1 LGDKLAPN
9 VFHSGQYFPSSP
21 RTGNEGNNSA
31 YRKSN
36 LITRGRDGRFHE
48 EAYSGSLSLDTGSV
62 VNMVPMTGTLT
73 LTADSDL
80 IVGSGTLFLTECPYI
95 GQRICAIPADN
106 SYSFLLVV
114 KRVIDDE
121 HMIVWSN
128 DQGAGVPW
136 TTTVSGLTGWLMPRL
151 YAIESQRGQ
160 STWGNVLKLDRGSY
174 LGVGLG
180 TFLIDGEP
188 LAGTSMTL
196 TRKPSIA
203 ILDPL
208 TNTYTPRDVGM
219 LDATAPTCAAV
230 GGGSKMQGGSYSYVV
245 TEASEETVGYGNPSD
260 RADVTIATNDM
271 VAITFAPLN
280 TPNANARILWG
291 TTFADTLGA
300 DLNYL
305 NGPWHRI
312 RLIDETE
319 VPAGGGTIN
328 IEYYD
333 AEIENNEI
341 VTFNNDSPTDSTFV
355 ENFGPAPVWIGCQ
368 GQGWNL
374 HPEATSPGPF
384 IVPAKP
390 NNVEAAP
397 LELAFSSSPPETII
411 GAFVANARIYL
422 ETVNKLQIAQSTPSD
437 IVPVLIR
444 PFWHLG
450 FACPEQITFALG
462 MLYGYT
468 VAGPAR
474 SAADGDESY
483 IEHDWAADVYEFTKH
498 WNPGQVLLQYDPYND
513 AVVYFHI
520 ADRLNAAGFWTT
532 KWLMY
537 GVPQQFW
544 IGGGEFTDDT
554 KDQIVC
560 GVATVADRL
569 EYLISGRRTT

>member
-1 LGDKLAPN
+1 MGDKITPN
-9 VFHSGQYFPSSP
+9 RWTSGPYFPSMP
-21 RTGNEGNNSA
+21 RTGNEGPNTSW
-31 YRKSN
+31 RKSN

-62 VNMVPMTGTLT
+62 VEMVRMTGTIT
-73 LTADSDL
+73 LTADSDQ
-80 IVGSGTLFLTECPYI
+80 IIGVGTLFNTEAPYI
-95 GQRICAIPADN
+95 GQRITVIPDDN
-106 SYSFLLVV
+106 SFSFLLVV
-114 KRVIDDE
+114 KRIIDDE
-121 HMIVWSN
+121 HMLVWSS
-128 DQGAGVPW
+128 DRGLPW
-136 TTTVSGLTGWLMPRL
+136 PSVSGLVGWLMPRL

-160 STWGNVLKLDRGSY
+160 STWGNVLKLDQGSY

-180 TFLIDGEP
+180 TFLLDGEP

-196 TRKPSIA
+196 TRNPSIA
-203 ILDPL
+203 LLNPL
-208 TNTYTPRDVGM
+208 TATYTSFNLGM
-219 LDATAPTCAAV
+219 DTPAVSGFTMAAV

-245 TEASEETVGYGNPSD
+245 TPARKETVGYNNPTD
-260 RADVTIATNDM
+260 RLDVTIATNDLVSM
-271 VAITFAPLN
+271 TFPAMD
-280 TPNANARILWG
+280 TANGQDAWIVWG

-305 NGPWHRI
+305 NGPWHRF
-312 RLIDETE
+312 RLYDDTE
-319 VPAGGGTIN
+319 VSTAGGTVTF
-328 IEYYD
+328 EYYD

-341 VTFNNDSPTDSTFV
+341 VTFNNDPPVDSTFV

-397 LELAFSSSPPETII
+397 LDLAFSSSPPETIV
-411 GAFVANARIYL
+411 GAYVANARTYL
-422 ETVNKLQIAQSTPSD
+422 LTVNKLQIAQSTPSD
-437 IVPVLIR
+437 VVPVLIR

-450 FACPEQITFALG
+450 FACPEQLTFALG
-462 MLYGYT
+462 ILYGYT

-483 IEHDWAADVYEFTKH
+483 IEHNWAADVYEFTKH
-498 WNPGQVLLQYDPYND
+498 WNPGQVLLAYDPYND
-513 AVVYFHI
+513 AVIYFHI
-520 ADRLNAAGFWTT
+520 ADHLNAAGFWTT
-532 KWLMY
+532 VWLMY
-537 GVPQQFW
+537 GVPMQAW
-544 IGGGEFTDDT
+544 IGGGIFSSNN

-569 EYLISGRRTT
+569 EYIFSGRRTT